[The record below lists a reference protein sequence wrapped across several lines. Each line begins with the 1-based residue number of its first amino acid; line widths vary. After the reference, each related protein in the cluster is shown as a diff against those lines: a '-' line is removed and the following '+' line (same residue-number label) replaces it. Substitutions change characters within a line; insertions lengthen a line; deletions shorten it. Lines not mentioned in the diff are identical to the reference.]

1 MVIRITMGTLLVTS
15 VFERPGSSV
24 WGEMSKNILDQ
35 HKELLF
41 LVKLF

>member
-24 WGEMSKNILDQ
+24 RGEMSKNILDQ
-35 HKELLF
+35 AQGTPLPS
-41 LVKLF
+41 